1 MANGKDTRDK
11 GMNKVELVHK
21 DLSYRIV
28 GCAQRVHRKLGPG
41 FPEAVY
47 HKALTHELGQA
58 GIPCESE
65 KDIEVFYRGILC
77 GQFRVDLLVD
87 GSVVLE
93 LKALSA
99 LNDDHLAQAISYL
112 KATGLRLAILINFG
126 CKALETRRAVL

>member
-1 MANGKDTRDK
+1 M
-11 GMNKVELVHK
+11 
-21 DLSYRIV
+21 
-28 GCAQRVHRKLGPG
+28 
-41 FPEAVY
+41 
-47 HKALTHELGQA
+47 GQA

-65 KDIEVFYRGILC
+65 KDVEAFYRGILC

-87 GSVVLE
+87 GSIVLE

-126 CKALETRRAVL
+126 CKALETRRVVL